1 MKKMYEDQMLMQ
13 RKQAESE
20 MKTFKQSAA
29 AEIEE
34 LQGMFSTTSRELM
47 ILTHKYEELDK
58 KLKLYYIRSD
68 KYIKD
73 REQKLQELQ
82 EESNR
87 MATEYGRFD
96 QKFAEERERG
106 DRLQS
111 DLNVLTALHD
121 DLKRLSHKQRLEIID
136 YERRYKGIDITK
148 LHEQIEYLKSQVT
161 MAQINEKNTERDLF
175 DIRDRM
181 SQLALTFDKTG
192 RLSKKEVRAKAKLAW
207 RGKEDI
213 EDMYKMFTTFLTT
226 PAAKTADGLV
236 DTALPEAEAAGTG
249 TPAEGRS
256 LGSGMNAV
264 EEDVA
269 GEARD

>member
-1 MKKMYEDQMLMQ
+1 
-13 RKQAESE
+13 
-20 MKTFKQSAA
+20 
-29 AEIEE
+29 
-34 LQGMFSTTSRELM
+34 
-47 ILTHKYEELDK
+47 
-58 KLKLYYIRSD
+58 
-68 KYIKD
+68 
-73 REQKLQELQ
+73 
-82 EESNR
+82 

-111 DLNVLTALHD
+111 DLNVLTSLDD

-136 YERRYKGIDITK
+136 YEHRYKGIDITK

-175 DIRDRM
+175 EIRDRM
-181 SQLALTFDKTG
+181 SRLALEFDRSGK
-192 RLSKKEVRAKAKLAW
+192 LSKREVRAKAKLAW

-213 EDMYKMFTTFLTT
+213 EDMYIMFTTFLTT
-226 PAAKTADGLV
+226 PASKTAD
-236 DTALPEAEAAGTG
+236 ALADAVVPEAEGLGAD

-264 EEDVA
+264 AEDVD
-269 GEARD
+269 GEAID